1 MKSGIF
7 SGKRKS
13 HCNPNQPNTG
23 WFFPF
28 VPTELC
34 PEACR
39 RWAPTGRLPPVSH
52 SFYIFAIYL
61 LIFSQFSCRNL
72 CKRL

>member
-1 MKSGIF
+1 MKAGIF

-39 RWAPTGRLPPVSH
+39 RWAPTAACPLFRIR
-52 SFYIFAIYL
+52 FT
-61 LIFSQFSCRNL
+61 FSRFIC
-72 CKRL
+72 